1 MAKGSRG
8 GKRSA
13 YVKQNKL
20 LTMDLDEAE
29 KELSRREA
37 YAESLLEKYAHDEQ
51 EARIKGYSYQ
61 QLSKAE
67 QKKIDEGSKKYYQA
81 REELNYV
88 QAKKRELSQ
97 KRIKAQELKDYATVY
112 TAKEKAL
119 YDKRQSLEKQKEKI
133 DKAIN
138 NNKRRTSEEI
148 AKYNSDIERRS
159 RIQDKIREV
168 ERNQEWARADR
179 IEENKPKRRG
189 RTEQEVYSSTWLRQQ
204 KKNDRDVIRRVFG
217 YDPVTK
223 KWIN

>member
-1 MAKGSRG
+1 MAKGNRG

-13 YVKQNKL
+13 YVKEKEL
-20 LTMDLDEAE
+20 LKMDLDEAE
-29 KELSRREA
+29 RVLLMREGQ
-37 YAESLLEKYAHDEQ
+37 AERALEKYAHDEQ
-51 EARIKGYSYQ
+51 EARVKGYSYQ
-61 QLSKAE
+61 RLSKAE
-67 QKKIDEGSKKYYQA
+67 QKKIDEGSEKYYQA
-81 REELNYV
+81 REELNYIR
-88 QAKKRELSQ
+88 AKKRELSQ
-97 KRIKAQELKDYATVY
+97 KRVKAQELKDYMTVY
-112 TAKEKAL
+112 TAKERAL

-204 KKNDRDVIRRVFG
+204 KKNDREIIKRVFG
-217 YDPVTK
+217 HDPVTK

>member
-1 MAKGSRG
+1 
-8 GKRSA
+8 
-13 YVKQNKL
+13 
-20 LTMDLDEAE
+20 MDLDEAE
-29 KELSRREA
+29 RVLLMREGQ
-37 YAESLLEKYAHDEQ
+37 AERALEKYAHDEQ

-61 QLSKAE
+61 RLSKAE
-67 QKKIDEGSKKYYQA
+67 QKKIDEGSEKYYQA
-81 REELNYV
+81 REELNYIR
-88 QAKKRELSQ
+88 AKKRELSQ
-97 KRIKAQELKDYATVY
+97 KRVKAQELKDYMTVY
-112 TAKEKAL
+112 TAKERAL

-204 KKNDRDVIRRVFG
+204 KKNDREIIKRVFG
-217 YDPVTK
+217 HDPVTK